1 MKMSVPE
8 FIALVDEGHEIE
20 FIYEGRKYSVTYGEI
35 NGKEVISFCEFYND
49 SIEIE
54 TVNELLDIVY
64 DDKKVSDMVAS
75 LTEDDVWIY

>member
-1 MKMSVPE
+1 MIVPE

-20 FIYEGRKYSVTYGEI
+20 FVYEGRKYSVTYGEI
-35 NGKEVISFCEFYND
+35 NEKEVISFGEFNKD
-49 SIEIE
+49 SIEVE

-64 DDKKVSDMVAS
+64 DNKKVSDMVAS